1 MDIVILTVW
10 NLVKCVHAYV
20 SQSLHTGTFTSLLT
34 MVLALFCFTGHY
46 ALTTPDLTKVIIP
59 CTCILPVHWLSLDSV
74 LLRPLGQGRDDS
86 TPFLSLFQRGSSP
99 QVLAPRC
106 KGKEIDVRT
115 GSGIFQVK
123 KEICCLE
130 SLPFSFY
137 IVTDPSLAS
146 LAAPEGMCK
155 YPDILKSPFHIPSSL
170 SPAPSC
176 PAPTLYS
183 LFGFEQ
189 TCQGTAEQLHRPGK

>member
-1 MDIVILTVW
+1 MCPCLCESKFAHRH
-10 NLVKCVHAYV
+10 LHV
-20 SQSLHTGTFTSLLT
+20 SVNHGLSPLL
-34 MVLALFCFTGHY
+34 FH
-46 ALTTPDLTKVIIP
+46 
-59 CTCILPVHWLSLDSV
+59 
-74 LLRPLGQGRDDS
+74 RPLCPHNARFDQSYNTLHMYPPSPLAFLGFCTSQATGAGQRWQHS
-86 TPFLSLFQRGSSP
+86 ILVSFSERGSSP